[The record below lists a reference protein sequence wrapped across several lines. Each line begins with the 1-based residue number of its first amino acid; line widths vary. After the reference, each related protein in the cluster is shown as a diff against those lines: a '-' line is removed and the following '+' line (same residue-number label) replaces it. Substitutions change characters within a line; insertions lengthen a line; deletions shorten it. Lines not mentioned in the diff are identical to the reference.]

1 MLERIPQRIDHY
13 RYTDKGVILEGVITS
28 EESEKE
34 LPRLNEAIVKSAGD
48 IEYLLEFDRDK
59 FSNRIVSGFVKTKVI
74 LQCQRCMSDFTLD
87 LSCDIATAF
96 VQNDFDIKSAEDS
109 NYEIFWL
116 EQKENLDPRILIE
129 DELLLALPQI
139 PMHSHM
145 KNSETVSSSCRVQSA
160 YPVDENTAGDMNTMS
175 QDAAEVASDSKDSEQ
190 VDENNPFAVLKQLKK

>member
-13 RYTDKGVILEGVITS
+13 RYTDKGVILEGVITR
-28 EESEKE
+28 EESGKE

-48 IEYLLEFDRDK
+48 IEYRLEFDRDK
-59 FSNRIVSGFVKTKVI
+59 LSNRIVSGFVKTKVI
-74 LQCQRCMSDFTLD
+74 LQCQRCMGEFALD

-96 VQNDFDIKSAEDS
+96 VQNDYDVKNVEDS
-109 NYEIFWL
+109 NYETFWL
-116 EQKENLDPRILIE
+116 EPKEYLDPRILIE

-145 KNSETVSSSCRVQSA
+145 NKSDTASSSCQVQLA
-160 YPVDENTAGDMNTMS
+160 YPANKNAAGDTKTMS
-175 QDAAEVASDSKDSEQ
+175 QDASDSKDSEQ